1 MDRMDP
7 SSDSARRMVE
17 LSDSTIEY
25 MRRLGFRDAVLGAEK
40 YTT

>member
-1 MDRMDP
+1 MDRKAS